1 MTYGDVR
8 DEGARINAVTK
19 RVGYVETLM
28 HMSGQLEFIGYRL
41 CELVD
46 TLQEINGKLDKPSEA
61 VIGYEPDPPIAYAAP
76 GQIDDDEIV
85 ITPAGVAA
93 GMARVAALRG
103 R

>member
-1 MTYGDVR
+1 MAYGDVR
-8 DEGARINAVTK
+8 DEGARINALEK

-46 TLQEINGKLDKPSEA
+46 TLREINGRLDRLNEPVIEYKEA
-61 VIGYEPDPPIAYAAP
+61 PPIACAA
-76 GQIDDDEIV
+76 IDDEDIV
-85 ITPAGVAA
+85 ITPTGVAA
-93 GMARVAALRG
+93 GMARAAALRG